1 MQAKKIVIA
10 ADHAG
15 CPLKT
20 KLIAHLQQLGHTVI
34 NYGTNDETVSVDYP
48 DEAYLLAKGLY
59 TEKADYGVLVC
70 GSGIGMSIAVN
81 RYDFV
86 RAALV
91 CTPQMAELAR
101 RHNDANVL
109 VLGGRLTDEQ
119 TALEALNTFL
129 LTPFEG
135 ERHERRVQKL
145 GRMPHDF
152 E

>member
-15 CPLKT
+15 CPLKQT
-20 KLIAHLQQLGHTVI
+20 LIRYLENQGHTVI
-34 NYGTNDETVSVDYP
+34 NYGTDSEAVSVDYP

-59 TEKADYGVLVC
+59 TEKADCGILVC

-91 CTPQMAELAR
+91 CTSQMAELSR
-101 RHNDANVL
+101 RHNNANVL
-109 VLGGRLTDEQ
+109 VLGGRLTDEK
-119 TALEALNTFL
+119 TALDCLDTFL
-129 LTPFEG
+129 TTPFEG
-135 ERHERRVQKL
+135 ERHEKRVQKL